1 MSPSLSILSL
11 SFSLEADT
19 RTLVH
24 INFLLILLNARVYV
38 SFSLSFE
45 SQTLGRQ
52 AAAAA
57 AALVAMNH
65 AADRDSRSTAAA
77 AESLVSQSAKVPLLL
92 SSSLA
97 PVTRGGRKEDQA
109 RKESR
114 GEQRKKQRRSLATQ
128 KTREKRGLKTEV
140 GSKSRVSRGDSRS
153 SLLPPLPPSVSPPLL
168 SLSVRLPAV
177 ASTEADPA
185 TRSPLRSPL
194 ERRGGGRRVKSEGR
208 G

>member
-1 MSPSLSILSL
+1 M
-11 SFSLEADT
+11 
-19 RTLVH
+19 H

-57 AALVAMNH
+57 LVAMNH
-65 AADRDSRSTAAA
+65 AADRDSRSAAAA
-77 AESLVSQSAKVPLLL
+77 AESLVSQSAKVPQLL

-114 GEQRKKQRRSLATQ
+114 GEQRKKQRRSRDTKDAREARTQDGGWIQVARFEGRLSLLTPASLASLCLSPSSLALSPLACSRKHGSRSRNSIPAQ
-128 KTREKRGLKTEV
+128 VSPREKRWRAKGE
-140 GSKSRVSRGDSRS
+140 
-153 SLLPPLPPSVSPPLL
+153 
-168 SLSVRLPAV
+168 
-177 ASTEADPA
+177 
-185 TRSPLRSPL
+185 
-194 ERRGGGRRVKSEGR
+194 ERRERVR

>member
-1 MSPSLSILSL
+1 M
-11 SFSLEADT
+11 
-19 RTLVH
+19 H

-52 AAAAA
+52 AAA

-153 SLLPPLPPSVSPPLL
+153 SLLPPLPPSL
-168 SLSVRLPAV
+168 SLPLFSRSQSACLQSQARKQIPQLDPRSGLPSREEV
-177 ASTEADPA
+177 
-185 TRSPLRSPL
+185 
-194 ERRGGGRRVKSEGR
+194 EGE